1 MATRIPTASRNA
13 AVDAIVDRLDSAAG
27 TVEIR
32 TGSQPASAND
42 AATGTLLA
50 TLTLPA
56 PAFGAGSTG
65 TATASAISTVQGV
78 AAGTAGWFRAKTN
91 GGATVVDGSVGTSGE
106 DLNLNT
112 TTISVGVDVS
122 ITAWTITV
130 PAG

>member
-13 AVDAIVDRLDSAAG
+13 AVNGVVDQLDAAAG

-65 TATASAISTVQGV
+65 VATANSISTVQGV
-78 AAGTAGWFRAKTN
+78 ADGTAGWFRCKTN
-91 GGATVVDGSVGTSGE
+91 GGATVIDGSVSTSGA
-106 DLNLNT
+106 DMNLNT
-112 TTISVGVDVS
+112 TTISTGVDVTVS
-122 ITAWTITV
+122 SWTITM